1 MEKPHETEV
10 ALRDMERGD
19 QLTFQYFWFP
29 GCKRNGTVEES
40 EGIIQFHDKR
50 EYVGTGCLSRQHAV
64 HTALAVRCSD
74 PNIGHSRRPDEAGS
88 LTVQT
93 YVA

>member
-64 HTALAVRCSD
+64 HTPSPFGAVIQTLAIR
-74 PNIGHSRRPDEAGS
+74 
-88 LTVQT
+88 
-93 YVA
+93 VARMKLGL